1 MNSKREDC
9 FFSRTLVSFKDI
21 SNVLLE
27 NYLKNANYMDKAG
40 AYAVQDCDLEPA
52 SSIEGCYT
60 IVIGLPLCRLISML
74 DELGSSFVSEITRES
89 FCESICSNTQV
100 SP

>member
-1 MNSKREDC
+1 MR
-9 FFSRTLVSFKDI
+9 
-21 SNVLLE
+21 
-27 NYLKNANYMDKAG
+27 NYSDAEIEEYVKTGDPMDKAG
-40 AYAVQDCDLEPA
+40 AYAVQDSDLEPA
-52 SSIEGCYT
+52 SGIEGCYT
-60 IVIGLPLCRLISML
+60 NVIGLPLCRLISML